1 MTLVDDRA
9 ARRCAETLNIK
20 TLGTGGILVLAQ
32 RRGLIQNVSLELK
45 KLTGAGLWLSD
56 EIIDV
61 ILKQADEL

>member
-1 MTLVDDRA
+1 MA
-9 ARRCAETLNIK
+9 K
-20 TLGTGGILVLAQ
+20 

>member
-1 MTLVDDRA
+1 MDRA

-20 TLGTGGILVLAQ
+20 TLGTGGILVLAK